1 MKNLLFVLLF
11 WSASN
16 TAFAGFDYTPVLV
29 HLNKAN
35 QHDTIGFN
43 LVEEI
48 PQLFYR
54 RILNNEITLWDSPNK
69 QAKISP
75 EALLAIERSTS
86 TSMLALKDLFLNEIW
101 KHFKRDFEFNIIG
114 FTFMNNGEGGQK
126 VVYGFVDA
134 EEVKLLLKSLIIPT
148 NANGAAHLTYWDAL
162 YSASYSFNVV
172 QFGKNTF
179 QKNMMQSLELENEIF
194 RNPKIK
200 SNQVELKEQ
209 KEIHY
214 FMLPNNEKNK
224 ILFESL
230 NDYLNNNKEF
240 FFNNGGTEIYSPF
253 DPSKKIAISK
263 IEVVE
268 FRQKTNKF
276 QKSSIE
282 KFIIYVNGKPLNVL
296 DQNSLSNINVF
307 IDFKPI
313 SDYINTHQ
321 NLIILTKI
329 NNQEVPAVFSSYYF
343 NALEKDD
350 WNKITL
356 STKTE

>member
-1 MKNLLFVLLF
+1 MKNILVVFLIGWFSN
-11 WSASN
+11 SAL
-16 TAFAGFDYTPVLV
+16 AGFDYTPVLV
-29 HLNKAN
+29 HLNRASQN
-35 QHDTIGFN
+35 DTIGFN

-69 QAKISP
+69 QVKISP

-86 TSMLALKDLFLNEIW
+86 TSMLNLKDLFLNEIW
-101 KHFKRDFEFNIIG
+101 KHFRREFEFNIVG
-114 FTFMNNGEGGQK
+114 FTLMNNNEGGQK
-126 VVYGFVDA
+126 VIYGFVDA

-172 QFGKNTF
+172 QFGKNSF
-179 QKNMMQSLELENEIF
+179 QKNMMQSLELENELF
-194 RNPKIK
+194 HNAKIK
-200 SNQVELKEQ
+200 SNQVILKEQ
-209 KEIHY
+209 KEIQY

-224 ILFESL
+224 VLFESL
-230 NDYLNNNKEF
+230 NSYLKNNKEF
-240 FFNNGGTEIYSPF
+240 FFNQGGSEIYSPF
-253 DPSKKIAISK
+253 DPSKTIEISK

-268 FRQKTNKF
+268 FRQKTNQF
-276 QKSSIE
+276 QRANIE
-282 KFIIYVNGKPLNVL
+282 KLIIYVNGKPLNAL
-296 DQNSLSNINVF
+296 DQTSLGKIDVL
-307 IDFKPI
+307 IDFKSV

-329 NNQEVPAVFSSYYF
+329 NNQEVPPIFSSYYLQ
-343 NALEKDD
+343 ALENMD

-356 STKTE
+356 STKTD